1 MDVQASH
8 VCTDVTF
15 MCVKYMYS
23 SHMGVQLSLGCVGAT
38 RMYAHHV
45 MFLLF
50 NRVSLAQRLD
60 KEQLDHL
67 TMHSG
72 AARPLWLAIACEEL
86 RLFGDFSTLTREI
99 ASLPPQLERLLARV
113 LQRLLREDDT
123 DLMRPVGSLISPSI
137 RFKARHPT

>member
-1 MDVQASH
+1 MYRCQFSVH
-8 VCTDVTF
+8 VLNI
-15 MCVKYMYS
+15 MYS
-23 SHMGVQLSLGCVGAT
+23 FHMGVQPSLGYIGAT

-45 MFLLF
+45 AFSSY

-60 KEQLDHL
+60 SEQLDHL

-113 LQRLLREDDT
+113 LQRLLCEDDT
-123 DLMRPVGSLISPSI
+123 DLMRPVG
-137 RFKARHPT
+137 